1 MKNKFIF
8 SFLEPLLVA
17 RTLDDQQGLKE
28 LFPAHKQIF
37 LNFAQFLSGTEH
49 LSSKLSSIHAGLYGL
64 TTGLSALSLI
74 TNHRRPIN

>member
-28 LFPAHKQIF
+28 LFPAHKQIC

-49 LSSKLSSIHAGLYGL
+49 LKHSSIHAGLYGL
-64 TTGLSALSLI
+64 TTGSSALSLI
-74 TNHRRPIN
+74 TNHQRPIN